1 MYEKPGEYS
10 PGFFVARIDGIRFGE
25 ASAPMST
32 TMDERVATAIKQK
45 VWAVVGASNDR
56 SKFGN
61 VIYRDLRGAGYTVYP
76 VNPSVDEVEG
86 DKAYPRLQD
95 LPERPDVADIVV
107 PASVGHKVA
116 EDAAEAGIPVF
127 WLQPGAESPEL
138 IAYAESL
145 GLTVIHDACVMEAR
159 GSEH

>member
-1 MYEKPGEYS
+1 MT
-10 PGFFVARIDGIRFGE
+10 ATI
-25 ASAPMST
+25 
-32 TMDERVATAIKQK
+32 DERVQAAIKEK

-56 SKFGN
+56 NKYGN
-61 VIYRDLRGAGYTVYP
+61 IIYRDLRGAGFNVYP
-76 VNPSVDEVEG
+76 VNPNLEEVEG

-107 PASVGHKVA
+107 PASVGHQVA
-116 EDAAEAGIPVF
+116 QDAAEAGVPYF

-145 GLTVIHDACVMEAR
+145 GLTVIHDACVMVAR
-159 GSEH
+159 RTYL

>member
-1 MYEKPGEYS
+1 MPNTDDL
-10 PGFFVARIDGIRFGE
+10 VAQ
-25 ASAPMST
+25 
-32 TMDERVATAIKQK
+32 AIKLG

-56 SKFGN
+56 TKYGN
-61 VIYRDLRGAGYTVYP
+61 IIYRDLRDADFNVYP
-76 VNPSVDEVEG
+76 VNPKLDTVEG

-107 PASVGHKVA
+107 PPSVGRAIADDARESGVA
-116 EDAAEAGIPVF
+116 YF

-145 GLTVIHDACVMEAR
+145 GLKVIHDACVMVAR
-159 GSEH
+159 RSLL